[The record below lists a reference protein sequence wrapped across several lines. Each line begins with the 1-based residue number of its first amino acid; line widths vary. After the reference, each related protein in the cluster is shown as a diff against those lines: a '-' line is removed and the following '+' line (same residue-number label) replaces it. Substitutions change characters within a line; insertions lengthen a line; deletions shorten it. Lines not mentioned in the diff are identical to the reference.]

1 MHNFCKNLK
10 MSSTPKAV
18 SIRLDRSNMNRT
30 SAKEIS
36 LKEELS

>member
-1 MHNFCKNLK
+1 MYNLCKPFK

-18 SIRLDRSNMNRT
+18 SIQLDHSNINRT
-30 SAKEIS
+30 SAKEFS

>member
-1 MHNFCKNLK
+1 
-10 MSSTPKAV
+10 MSSTAKAV
-18 SIRLDRSNMNRT
+18 SIRLDRSNINRT